1 MEVIKYS
8 DVLRRV
14 VSYAQRVYSELNADD
29 AEAISVYLDTRLKKI
44 WETYPWPD
52 LVRVEKRYYR
62 PLYAAATTYAAGDE
76 VYYPSEEK
84 YYQALKSTQGN
95 VPTLTTHWAE
105 AKQSYSPATWV
116 TGTAYSVGDTVEYD
130 PDGLYYAC
138 HTAHTAGATLGS
150 NWGQIIEFDKYV
162 AWKQSGKNEIADV
175 MDMWN
180 ANPRTDN
187 KADQQNFYQ
196 SENGV
201 QVINGPNIVYI
212 EYRQLVP
219 SLLYSAWVVGGVY
232 KTGDVV
238 RYPAS
243 GADFDLY
250 KASADSTGNASSGS
264 ENYPGEHYVSP
275 WSIIQIPRDFR
286 SYLAHGAAADILL
299 ADEREQLGGVQN
311 SLGEKALNELLGKLE
326 RQEKQTKQMNVV
338 NR

>member
-8 DVLRRV
+8 DILRGV

-29 AEAISVYLDTRLKKI
+29 AEAISVYLDNRLKLI

-62 PLYAAATTYAAGDE
+62 PLYAAALTYDAGYE
-76 VYYPSEEK
+76 VYYPTEEK
-84 YYQALKSTQGN
+84 YYQALKQTQGN

-105 AKQSYSPATWV
+105 AKQSYAPATWV
-116 TGTAYSVGDTVEYD
+116 TGTAYAVGDTVEYD

-138 HTAHTAGATLGS
+138 HTAHTAGANLGS

-162 AWKQSGKNEIADV
+162 AWKQSGENEIADV
-175 MDMWN
+175 LDVWN
-180 ANPRTDN
+180 TNPRTDN

-201 QVINGPNIVYI
+201 QVINGPNIVHI

-219 SLLYSAWVVGGVY
+219 RLLHSAWKVGSEY
-232 KTGDVV
+232 KIDDVV
-238 RYPAS
+238 RFPAT

-250 KASADSTGNASSGS
+250 KASSDHTASGTN
-264 ENYPGEHYVSP
+264 EPTDDGAP
-275 WSIIQIPRDFR
+275 WTLIQIPRDFR
-286 SYLAHGAAADILL
+286 SFLAHGAAADLLL

>member
-1 MEVIKYS
+1 VEVIKYS

-14 VSYAQRVYSELNADD
+14 VSFAQRVYSELNTDD

-52 LVRVEKRYYR
+52 LVRVEKRTFRGIYN
-62 PLYAAATTYAAGDE
+62 ASTTYAAGAE

-84 YYQALKSTQGN
+84 YYQALRSTTGN
-95 VPTLTTHWAE
+95 LPTVLTHWAE
-105 AKQSYSPATWV
+105 AKQSYAPATWV
-116 TGTAYSVGDTVEYD
+116 TGTAYAVGDTVEYD

-138 HTAHTAGATLGS
+138 HTAHTAGANLAS

-162 AWKQSGKNEIADV
+162 AWKQSGENEIADV
-175 MDMWN
+175 LDVWN
-180 ANPRTDN
+180 ANPRTAN
-187 KADQQNFYQ
+187 KADQQNYYQ

-219 SLLYSAWVVGGVY
+219 SLLHSAWVVGTVY
-232 KTGDVV
+232 ATDEVV

-250 KASADSTGNASSGS
+250 KANSVHTASGANGPADAGS
-264 ENYPGEHYVSP
+264 L
-275 WSIIQIPRDFR
+275 WTLIQIPRDFR